1 MLLKIEA
8 AEITNE
14 TETKRAAHKLEKKMC
29 VANYTRTTTTKQRR
43 RKAAVELKWKNFC
56 KENATQNSQTA
67 AAWVAILMRA
77 SENAQQRETEL

>member
-1 MLLKIEA
+1 
-8 AEITNE
+8 
-14 TETKRAAHKLEKKMC
+14 MC
-29 VANYTRTTTTKQRR
+29 VANYTKTTTTKQRR